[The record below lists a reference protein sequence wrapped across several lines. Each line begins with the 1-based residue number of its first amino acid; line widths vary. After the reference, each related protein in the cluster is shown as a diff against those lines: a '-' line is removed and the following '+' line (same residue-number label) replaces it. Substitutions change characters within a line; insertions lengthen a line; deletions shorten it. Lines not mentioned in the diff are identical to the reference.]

1 MRSGRDGAQGR
12 PMNNLIGALQ
22 SCSCSPRMGYP
33 GTFGVART
41 AAACSRLT
49 ALSVPSLRSPF
60 SCSHPPAADS
70 LSTRLCIY
78 PGVTMCRVGTGLG

>member
-60 SCSHPPAADS
+60 SCSSIHTGAFP
-70 LSTRLCIY
+70 LRLFED
-78 PGVTMCRVGTGLG
+78 GLAGELG